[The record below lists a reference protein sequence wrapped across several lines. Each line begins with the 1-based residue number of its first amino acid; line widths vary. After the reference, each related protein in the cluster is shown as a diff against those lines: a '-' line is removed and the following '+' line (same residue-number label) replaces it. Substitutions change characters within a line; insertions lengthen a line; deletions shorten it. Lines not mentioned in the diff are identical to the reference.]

1 MEKKFRGFFVLVPCE
16 FQTNEDNIPKYC
28 KNIKNKNF
36 MKDNANHTFFDSPY
50 VYIIYIRS
58 IEHII
63 LYILV
68 ETQH

>member
-36 MKDNANHTFFDSPY
+36 MKDIANHTFFDSPY
-50 VYIIYIRS
+50 IYNIYKKYRTNNIVYIS
-58 IEHII
+58 
-63 LYILV
+63 
-68 ETQH
+68 